1 MQNLKDKYQVW
12 MISRLDQST
21 LLARYLKDNNQLI
34 RWDTF
39 IRFSKNSF
47 LAKKIFIGSRRI
59 VDEDLL
65 DVPGNHYLPEILGKI
80 VKFLKWILKK

>member
-1 MQNLKDKYQVW
+1 MQNLDNKFKIW
-12 MISRLDQST
+12 LISRLDQAT

-47 LAKKIFIGSRRI
+47 LAKKNFIGSRRI
-59 VDEDLL
+59 VDEDLMNSCL
-65 DVPGNHYLPEILGKI
+65 DHEVYQIL
-80 VKFLKWILKK
+80 